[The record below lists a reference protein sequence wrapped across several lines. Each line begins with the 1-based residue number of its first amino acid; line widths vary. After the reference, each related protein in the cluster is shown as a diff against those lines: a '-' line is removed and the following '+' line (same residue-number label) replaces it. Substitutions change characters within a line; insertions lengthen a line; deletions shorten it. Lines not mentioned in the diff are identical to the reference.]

1 MNLGT
6 VYDTIIRVINTEKSA
21 RDMTLGK
28 YYFEVQPD
36 ATKGAISKAVE
47 KIFGVKV
54 KSVNIL
60 NIKGKVKRFRGR
72 IGRRKNTKRAIVT
85 LEEGQSI
92 NYSKVN

>member
-1 MNLGT
+1 MSLGT

-21 RDMTLGK
+21 KDMTFGK

-36 ATKGAISKAVE
+36 ATKEGIKKAVE

-54 KSVNIL
+54 KSINIM
-60 NIKGKVKRFRGR
+60 NTKGKVKRFKGR
-72 IGRRKNTKRAIVT
+72 IGKRKDTKKAIVT